1 MPNSPSTLAIPS
13 SEPQKEEIPSPDFM
27 LDIESDLFADFG
39 NISNYHSTNRPQ
51 NDHLSICLPTEYQLR
66 ELISVMSSEWLEESE
81 FSSDVIRLDTP
92 PITICCAYDSNHF
105 DALYNPVVGINIMS
119 ESFALK
125 LFKNLVLTPTTK
137 VIKESSRRLVPSLGI
152 INVLP
157 LMVEGSM
164 VHLNFYVFDTWDFD
178 LLIG

>member
-1 MPNSPSTLAIPS
+1 
-13 SEPQKEEIPSPDFM
+13 M
-27 LDIESDLFADFG
+27 LDIEADLFADFG
-39 NISNYHSTNRPQ
+39 NISNYHSIDRPQ
-51 NDHLSICLPTEYQLR
+51 NSHFSICLPTEYQLR
-66 ELISVMSSEWLEESE
+66 ELIAVMSSEWLEESE
-81 FSSDVIRLDTP
+81 LSSDVIRLDTP
-92 PITICCAYDSNHF
+92 PMTIRFAYDSDQF

-137 VIKESSRRLVPSLGI
+137 VIKEYSGRLVPSLGI

-164 VHLNFYVFDTWDFD
+164 VHLNFYIFDT
-178 LLIG
+178 